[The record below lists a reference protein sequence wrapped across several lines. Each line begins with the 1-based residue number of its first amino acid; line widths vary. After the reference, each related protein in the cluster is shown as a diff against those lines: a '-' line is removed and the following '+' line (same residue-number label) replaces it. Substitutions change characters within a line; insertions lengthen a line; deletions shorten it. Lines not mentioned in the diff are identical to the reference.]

1 MSINTLFLFPTEAEA
16 ASFRTLCPEAAVA
29 IIGVGMAEAAAGIAV
44 QMVACGPERVVLCG
58 IAGACDD
65 RLSVGQ
71 VVEVVHD
78 SVEGL
83 PESYSVDYQTEP
95 STDLQPVRT
104 LTVNH
109 SGDALRNEEIIHG
122 PLPVVEQMEGMAVAT
137 MLHHLGFK
145 NFIHI
150 RAISNRV
157 GEPFA
162 QWRVGEAVT
171 ALAAVVAQMYK
182 E

>member
-1 MSINTLFLFPTEAEA
+1 MNPKTLFLFPTEGEA
-16 ASFRTLCPEAAVA
+16 ASFRTLCPDAAVA
-29 IIGVGMAEAAAGIAV
+29 IIGVGMAEAAANVAV
-44 QMVACGPERVVLCG
+44 QLVAHDPERVVLCG
-58 IAGACDD
+58 IAGACDE

-83 PESYSVDYQTEP
+83 PEKYSVAYQREP
-95 STDLQPVRT
+95 STGLQAVRT

-109 SGDALRNEEIIHG
+109 SGDALRHEEIIHG

-162 QWRVGEAVT
+162 QWRVGEAVK